1 MSEREFPPDEQ
12 SERIAKQIV
21 DGIAER
27 GGPAPTDIGP
37 DVLGGIGMTFHGE
50 KSTVS
55 IGVRNGY
62 NTASLVYRD
71 PAGWVVRS
79 TQVAEEAI
87 DFVIEHVK

>member
-21 DGIAER
+21 DGVAEA
-27 GGPAPTDIGP
+27 GGPAPIDIGP
-37 DVLGGIGMTFHGE
+37 DALGGIGMTFSGE

-62 NTASLVYRD
+62 DRVTVVYRHRV
-71 PAGWVVRS
+71 GWRAQS
-79 TQVAEEAI
+79 TSSLDEAI
-87 DFVIEHVK
+87 MFVIEHVE